1 MVATGG
7 LGSFRDASR
16 TARRDGTRGGIR
28 GRGPRNARYDRRV
41 SELEHDPSPRPPGT
55 AFIGAQLG
63 CLLAVVLAF
72 VVALGLLGHEIW
84 MRSRAT
90 VAPQAPVSSPKAPPR
105 KPAPPR
111 QRMPEGPSAEAEA
124 PPVTPETAPVFD
136 DSPMPPADPD
146 PPRALAVLQAEL
158 DGAYRRKLA
167 NPEWIA
173 WNDRP
178 GIPRDIQKFPEE
190 LRIQELLGEMAR
202 SPPPPR
208 DHAGVRPIPRRDAA
222 SVAVTID
229 GMLTPGEWD
238 DAAWFEIGSQGR
250 RTRLLLVTDERR
262 LLIACHAFDDTTEAG
277 YDQLRFYFHVDLSPI
292 VVNERIHVGHGR
304 TTVIR
309 QTTLEW
315 AGPPPE
321 NEDGRWRRFPISDW
335 NVHGHAR
342 GVKSMIDGHVVYE
355 ASLSLVE
362 SGIPLDAP
370 FPAFV
375 EVETDPVETP
385 DGRFV
390 RRVIVGELGSQE
402 EPVWFRIVGR

>member
-1 MVATGG
+1 
-7 LGSFRDASR
+7 
-16 TARRDGTRGGIR
+16 
-28 GRGPRNARYDRRV
+28 V
-41 SELEHDPSPRPPGT
+41 SEFENDLGPRPPG
-55 AFIGAQLG
+55 AALIGAQLG
-63 CLLAVVLAF
+63 CLLAVGLAF

-84 MRSRAT
+84 LRSRAT
-90 VAPQAPVSSPKAPPR
+90 APPQPAVSSPKAPPR

-111 QRMPEGPSAEAEA
+111 QRMPEGMSSEPEA
-124 PPVTPETAPVFD
+124 PPVTPEMAPAFD

-146 PPRALAVLQAEL
+146 PPRSFAVLQAEL
-158 DGAYRRKLA
+158 DGVYRRKLA

-178 GIPRDIQKFPEE
+178 GIPRDIQRFPEE
-190 LRIQELLGEMAR
+190 LRIQALLGEMAR
-202 SPPPPR
+202 SRALPR
-208 DHAGVRPIPRRDAA
+208 DGASVNAIPRRSAA
-222 SVAVTID
+222 AVNVTMD
-229 GMLTPGEWD
+229 GVLASGEWD
-238 DAAWFEIGSQGR
+238 DAAWIEIGSQGR
-250 RTRLLLVTDERR
+250 RTRLLLMADERR

-277 YDQLRFYFHVDLSPI
+277 FDQLRFYFHVDQSPTI
-292 VVNERIHVGHGR
+292 VNERIHVGHGR
-304 TTVIR
+304 PTVIR

-315 AGPPPE
+315 DGPPPE

-342 GVKSMIDGHVVYE
+342 GVKAMMDGHVVYE

-375 EVETDPVETP
+375 EVETDPVKTP
-385 DGRFV
+385 EGEFV

-402 EPVWFRIVGR
+402 EPVWFRILER